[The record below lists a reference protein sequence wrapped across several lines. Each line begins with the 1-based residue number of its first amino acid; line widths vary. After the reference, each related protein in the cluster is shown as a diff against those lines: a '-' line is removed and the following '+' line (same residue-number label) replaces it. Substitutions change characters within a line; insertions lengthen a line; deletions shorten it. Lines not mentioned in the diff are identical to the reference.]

1 MKTAPGQAK
10 VCYPRTPS
18 LATERLAR
26 SRVQASQMRCDRFP
40 RNYPAKK
47 RRIACHIR
55 SISSWIDPASL
66 PMFGLIVQKK
76 KKSKIFLQQKNRRP
90 LGLPF
95 SIPRDVC
102 APSSCCKPLP
112 NTKTMY
118 LAGRMPLPW
127 VSIRCRDVPDPG
139 SSAPPAYRCQGD
151 LFAFW
156 AQSI

>member
-76 KKSKIFLQQKNRRP
+76 KKSKIFLQQKNRR
-90 LGLPF
+90 
-95 SIPRDVC
+95 
-102 APSSCCKPLP
+102 ASSCSNRAEDPA
-112 NTKTMY
+112 MVS
-118 LAGRMPLPW
+118 AGLLL
-127 VSIRCRDVPDPG
+127 SKG
-139 SSAPPAYRCQGD
+139 KSGLKQASSRAGFSLSPPAT
-151 LFAFW
+151 
-156 AQSI
+156 